1 MDDTVSVTT
10 QMRVLTGRKRA
21 GLALHGA
28 LAGAL
33 VPAYLLFAPASRWD
47 DPLTV
52 AVLAVLGVIA
62 IRSEVALPSGISFEA
77 LSALSLIAVAV
88 AGPLPALLV
97 TFAPIVFNGVTGRE
111 RLFRAGNLANVA
123 AYGWYALA
131 GAAILH
137 ATAPDPTGAEAL
149 GWLAVAGIV
158 QLVVN
163 FAVGPAIYATLWLGH
178 RPRTVLDMFA
188 DGMPA
193 ATVMVALG
201 AVTVV
206 LTPALGLLALVLF
219 AVIAVLPQSAL
230 SYAAR
235 TRPVARLD
243 AATAARRYAHALALQ
258 LRLSRAERRHLQLVA
273 RAARERPPTGDPLD
287 YARATIR
294 DPSGPNFDAQLL
306 CERWDGTGRPIGLR
320 QQAIPLAVRV
330 LAVAENWSALTAQGT
345 LQLSHH
351 EALER
356 LEAAAGS
363 QLDPSV
369 VRAAEAVIAQERV
382 SADEPAPEP
391 RLHHLRVPAP
401 LRRLLAAG

>member
-1 MDDTVSVTT
+1 MDDTVSVAT
-10 QMRVLTGRKRA
+10 RKRHLTGPKRA
-21 GLALHGA
+21 GLALHAA
-28 LAGAL
+28 LAAAL
-33 VPAYLLFAPASRWD
+33 VPAYLLFAPASHWD
-47 DPLTV
+47 DPLTL

-62 IRSEVALPSGISFEA
+62 IRSEVVLPSGISFEA

-88 AGPLPALLV
+88 AGPLPAVLV
-97 TFAPIVFNGVTGRE
+97 TLAPIVFNGVTGRE
-111 RLFRAGNLANVA
+111 RLLRAGNLANVA

-131 GAAILH
+131 GAAILQS
-137 ATAPDPTGAEAL
+137 AAPDPTATGAL
-149 GWLAVAGIV
+149 GWLAVAGVV

-188 DGMPA
+188 DGMPP

-206 LTPALGLLALVLF
+206 LWPALGLLALLLF
-219 AVIAVLPQSAL
+219 AAIAVLPQSAL

-243 AATAARRYAHALALQ
+243 ADTATRRYAHALALQ

-287 YARATIR
+287 YARATIG

-306 CERWDGTGRPIGLR
+306 HEHWDGTGRPIGLR
-320 QQAIPLAVRV
+320 QQAIPTAARV
-330 LAVAENWSALTAQGT
+330 LAVANAWSGLTAHGT

-351 EALER
+351 DALER
-356 LEAAAGS
+356 LESAAGTR
-363 QLDPSV
+363 LDPTV
-369 VRAAEAVIAQERV
+369 VRAAQAVIAQERV
-382 SADEPAPEP
+382 SAAEPAPEP

-401 LRRLLAAG
+401 LRRLLAAS